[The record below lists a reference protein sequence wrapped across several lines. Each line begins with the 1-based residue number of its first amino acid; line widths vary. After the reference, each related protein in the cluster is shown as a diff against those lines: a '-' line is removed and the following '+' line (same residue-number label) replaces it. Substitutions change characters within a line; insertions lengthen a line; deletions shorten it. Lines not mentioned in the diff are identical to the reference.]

1 MSRIRRPAGLTRV
14 EWKQELDC
22 LARHYALRLMATSD
36 LHARI
41 TPYDYAWDQPL
52 ASVGL
57 ARVATLIR
65 TARREV
71 PNALLFDNGD
81 FLEGTY
87 LGDRKQLGGRGPFAR
102 QHPVIAAM
110 NVLGYDAAT
119 LGNHDFG
126 FGVDRLEHAL
136 NGAAFPVV
144 CANAVRERGA
154 TPLLDRPFLPPVTLL
169 RRSLVNGSGQAA
181 DITIGIIG
189 VLPPQVGVWEHR
201 NLDGKIL
208 TRDILQA
215 AQAWVPRLKA
225 MGADIILALCH
236 SGIGGAQAVSGMEN
250 AAVPLA
256 AIPGID
262 ALIAGHSH
270 RLFPAQDP
278 ESAYDFT
285 GIDSVDAH
293 RGTLAGKPAVM
304 AGFWGSHLGLIDL
317 DLDRAPGGWQITAAQ
332 SSLRAIAEQRPDGR
346 IRPKVASDP
355 EITKLVRAAH
365 RATLRM
371 IRKPIGQST
380 QPLHSYF
387 GRIEP
392 SSAVALVHQAQF
404 DWLDRMVTG
413 SGLADLP
420 RLSAAS
426 PIKSG
431 GRGGPGFFTDIPVGE
446 IALRHVGDLYH
457 FGNEITA
464 VVVSGARVRNWLERA
479 AAQFRQIMPGIVDQ
493 PLFDPDMPAYNFDT
507 IAGLGYR
514 IDLLAPPR
522 YSVEGH
528 PLTGRSGRIVDLTY
542 RGAPVKDQTDFLVA
556 TNIYRASGGGR
567 FADLDPA
574 NIVLDSPTAIRDALR
589 RHIEAGGALS
599 HTGPEPF
606 WHLTSLPPGTGAWFD
621 TGPGAEQYLGDLR
634 TAQVT
639 LLGPTPK
646 GFLRCQLGL

>member
-1 MSRIRRPAGLTRV
+1 MK
-14 EWKQELDC
+14 WKQELDC
-22 LARHYALRLMATSD
+22 LARRYALRLMATSD

-41 TPYDYAWDQPL
+41 TPYDYAWDQALP
-52 ASVGL
+52 SVGL

-87 LGDRKQLGGRGPFAR
+87 LGEREQLGGRGPFAR
-102 QHPVIAAM
+102 HHPVIAAM

-126 FGVDRLEHAL
+126 FGVDRLERAL
-136 NGAAFPVV
+136 HGAAFPVV

-154 TPLLDRPFLPPVTLL
+154 NPLLDRPFLPAVTLL
-169 RRSLVNGSGQAA
+169 RRTLVNGSGAVA
-181 DITIGIIG
+181 EITVGVFG
-189 VLPPQVGVWEHR
+189 VLPPQVEVWEHR
-201 NLDGKIL
+201 NLDGKIQI
-208 TRDILQA
+208 RDILEA

-236 SGIGGAQAVSGMEN
+236 SGIGGAQAVNGMEN

-256 AIPGID
+256 AIPDID
-262 ALIAGHSH
+262 AVIAGHSH
-270 RLFPAQDP
+270 RLFPVQDP
-278 ESAYDFT
+278 EGAHDFA
-285 GIDSVDAH
+285 GIESVDAN

-317 DLDRAPGGWQITAAQ
+317 SLDHGPGGWRITAAQ
-332 SSLRAIAEQRPDGR
+332 SSLRAIAQQRPQGQ
-346 IRPKVASDP
+346 IRPRVASDP
-355 EITKLVRAAH
+355 AITKLVRAAH
-365 RATLRM
+365 QATLRS
-371 IRKPIGQST
+371 IRKPIGQSA

-387 GRIEP
+387 ARIEP
-392 SSAVALVHQAQF
+392 SSALALVHQAQF
-404 DWLDRMVTG
+404 DWLDRAIKG
-413 SGLADLP
+413 SGLANLP

-431 GRGGPGFFTDIPVGE
+431 GRGGPGFFTDIPAGE

-464 VVVSGARVRNWLERA
+464 VVVNGARVRDWLERA
-479 AAQFRQIMPGIVDQ
+479 AAQFRQIIPGIADQ

-522 YSVEGH
+522 YSVDGH
-528 PLTGRSGRIVDLTY
+528 PLTGRPGRIVDLNY
-542 RGAPVKDQTDFLVA
+542 RGTPLDDQTEFLVA
-556 TNIYRASGGGR
+556 TNIFRASGGGR

-574 NIVLDSPTAIRDALR
+574 SIVIDSATAIRDALR
-589 RHIEAGGALS
+589 SHIEAGGALS
-599 HTGPEPF
+599 RTGPEPF
-606 WHLTSLPPGTGAWFD
+606 WRLANLPPGTGAWFD
-621 TGPGAEQYLGDLR
+621 TGPGAERYLKDLR

-646 GFLRCQLGL
+646 GFLRCRLVH